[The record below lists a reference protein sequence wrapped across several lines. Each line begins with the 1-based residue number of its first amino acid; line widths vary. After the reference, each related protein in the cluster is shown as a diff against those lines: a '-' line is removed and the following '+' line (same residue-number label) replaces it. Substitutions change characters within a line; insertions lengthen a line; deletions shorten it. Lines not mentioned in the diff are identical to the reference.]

1 MVRLEGLSQEE
12 VAKKIQEG
20 KQNKVTIKTEKSLGQ
35 IIRDNVFT
43 YFNFPGLSCL
53 AGSSEVLEQSL
64 VCSGR
69 RGQLLSW
76 NCTGSPF

>member
-1 MVRLEGLSQEE
+1 MDRLEGLSQEE

-43 YFNFPGLSCL
+43 YFNLIFSDFGYF
-53 AGSSEVLEQSL
+53 AGSSEVLEQPL
-64 VCSGR
+64 VCPDC
-69 RGQLLSW
+69 RG
-76 NCTGSPF
+76 

>member
-1 MVRLEGLSQEE
+1 MDRLEGLSQEE

-43 YFNFPGLSCL
+43 YFNLIFLILAIGLF
-53 AGSSEVLEQSL
+53 
-64 VCSGR
+64 R
-69 RGQLLSW
+69 YGQFYKTAVD
-76 NCTGSPF
+76 CRI